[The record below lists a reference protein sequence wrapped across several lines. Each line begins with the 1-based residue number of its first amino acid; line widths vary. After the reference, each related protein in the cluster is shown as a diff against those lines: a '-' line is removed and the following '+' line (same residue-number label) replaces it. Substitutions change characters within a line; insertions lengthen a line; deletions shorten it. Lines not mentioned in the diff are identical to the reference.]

1 MLLDIEGALSEAE
14 LIRYPI
20 VYVKPEVDKTLSG
33 KIKEIITSRQ
43 GEVVDDEEEA
53 THIIFPTVDPLPEE
67 YARVVFK
74 RDKHVMLHWY
84 YLPDSYDSWVPN
96 NFDLPVSIKF
106 CESFITPSIYFIFRN
121 KFRIIRT
128 HLKIKDGCFLHHGF

>member
-14 LIRYPI
+14 LIRYPV
-20 VYVKPEVDKTLSG
+20 VYVKPEVEKSLST
-33 KIKEIITSRQ
+33 KIKEIISSRQ

-53 THIIFPTVDPLPEE
+53 THVIFPTVDPLADE

-84 YLPDSYDSWVPN
+84 YLPDSYDSWVSN
-96 NFDLPVSIKF
+96 ILDLPV
-106 CESFITPSIYFIFRN
+106 N
-121 KFRIIRT
+121 K
-128 HLKIKDGCFLHHGF
+128 KCM

>member
-20 VYVKPEVDKTLSG
+20 VYVKPEVDKSLTA

-67 YARVVFK
+67 YARVVSK

-84 YLPDSYDSWVPN
+84 YLPDSYDSWVQN
-96 NFDLPVSIKF
+96 NFDLPVCRK
-106 CESFITPSIYFIFRN
+106 
-121 KFRIIRT
+121 
-128 HLKIKDGCFLHHGF
+128 H